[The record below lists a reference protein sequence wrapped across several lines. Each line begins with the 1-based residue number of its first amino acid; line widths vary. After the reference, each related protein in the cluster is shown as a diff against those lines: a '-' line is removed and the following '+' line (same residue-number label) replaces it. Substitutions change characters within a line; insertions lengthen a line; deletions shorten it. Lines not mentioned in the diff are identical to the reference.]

1 MDPVPAILGIDHG
14 GRMNNVHNLKEV
26 KEVIADLSLVIL
38 DREVTGE
45 TDTICRRA
53 LEQLRRYR
61 NLIEAITE
69 VSDED
74 H

>member
-1 MDPVPAILGIDHG
+1 
-14 GRMNNVHNLKEV
+14 MNKPSHSLKEV

-38 DREVTGE
+38 DQEVTGK
-45 TDTICRRA
+45 TDTICRRV

-61 NLIEAITE
+61 NLIEAITAE
-69 VSDED
+69 GSDEN

>member
-1 MDPVPAILGIDHG
+1 
-14 GRMNNVHNLKEV
+14 MNKPSHNLKEV

-45 TDTICRRA
+45 TDIICRRA

-61 NLIEAITE
+61 SLIEAITAE
-69 VSDED
+69 GSDEN

>member
-1 MDPVPAILGIDHG
+1 
-14 GRMNNVHNLKEV
+14 MNKPSHSLKEV

-61 NLIEAITE
+61 SLIEAITAE
-69 VSDED
+69 GSDD
-74 H
+74 KH